1 MRRIRTY
8 TARALCRVDQ
18 RRGIRKMPLNIE
30 RPTALCTVADIYDR
44 LVQVGANH
52 SAALTVHEARFALWA
67 AADAVCALCAVQGAS
82 QAPLPLLMFFPVY
95 HNTAG
100 PNVTV
105 EEGEGHGPRK
115 VRPDAFAR
123 THRRMG

>member
-1 MRRIRTY
+1 
-8 TARALCRVDQ
+8 
-18 RRGIRKMPLNIE
+18 MPLNIE

-44 LVQVGANH
+44 LVQVRTRCA
-52 SAALTVHEARFALWA
+52 VHEVRFARQQRMP
-67 AADAVCALCAVQGAS
+67 CTVQGAS

-123 THRRMG
+123 THRPDGVAYR